1 MSEFKVKRDDQ
12 LPWQLWFLAG
22 TIVAIELCLA
32 VSDRGWID
40 PDWRTYALL
49 NGAFW
54 RPVATGAV
62 APLFEEQ
69 WLTMYVSHAFLHGGI
84 VHVALNSTVLLALGK
99 HIAARTDPWSLL
111 ALFIVSAAAGALGFQ
126 FLSTSNGPMVG
137 ASGAVFGFLGLW
149 LYWDF
154 TNRRRRGLLITPVL
168 KTILGLIAANVLIYF
183 AFSGT
188 LAWEAHLGGF
198 VAGIAAGPLMSRG
211 SGSYRNGF
219 R

>member
-1 MSEFKVKRDDQ
+1 MSESGVRRDDR

-22 TIVAIELCLA
+22 TIVAIELWLSA
-32 VSDRGWID
+32 SDRGWID
-40 PDWRTYALL
+40 PEWRTYALL

-62 APLFEEQ
+62 APLFDEQ

-99 HIAARTDPWSLL
+99 HIAARTGPWSLL
-111 ALFIVSAAAGALGFQ
+111 ALFVVSAVAGALGFQ
-126 FLSTSNGPMVG
+126 LLSNSNAPMVG

-154 TNRRRRGLLITPVL
+154 IHRRRLGLPITPVL
-168 KTILGLIAANVLIYF
+168 KTVLGLVAANVLIYF

-198 VAGIAAGPLMSRG
+198 AAGVAVGPLISRD
-211 SGSYRNGF
+211 SFGF
-219 R
+219 RAGFR

>member
-1 MSEFKVKRDDQ
+1 MSESEVRRDDQ

-22 TIVAIELCLA
+22 TMVVIELWLS

-40 PDWRTYALL
+40 PDWRIYAFL

-54 RPVATGAV
+54 RPVATGA
-62 APLFEEQ
+62 AYPLFDEQ

-99 HIAARTDPWSLL
+99 HIAARTGPWSLL
-111 ALFIVSAAAGALGFQ
+111 ALFVVSAVAGALGFQ
-126 FLSTSNGPMVG
+126 VLSTSNAPMVG

-154 TNRRRRGLLITPVL
+154 IHRRRRRLSITPVL
-168 KTILGLIAANVLIYF
+168 KTIVGLIAANVLIYF

-198 VAGIAAGPLMSRG
+198 VAGIAAGPLISRDSFG
-211 SGSYRNGF
+211 VRTGF

>member
-1 MSEFKVKRDDQ
+1 MSESGVRRDDQ

-22 TIVAIELCLA
+22 TIVAIELWLSA
-32 VSDRGWID
+32 SDRGWID
-40 PDWRTYALL
+40 PEWRTYAFL

-62 APLFEEQ
+62 APLFDEQ

-99 HIAARTDPWSLL
+99 HIAARTGPWVLL
-111 ALFIVSAAAGALGFQ
+111 ALFVVSAVAGALGFQ
-126 FLSTSNGPMVG
+126 ILSNSNAPMVG

-154 TNRRRRGLLITPVL
+154 IHRRRLGLPITPVL
-168 KTILGLIAANVLIYF
+168 KTVLGLVAANVLIYF

-198 VAGIAAGPLMSRG
+198 VAGVVVGPLIP
-211 SGSYRNGF
+211 RNSFGF
-219 R
+219 RAGFR

>member
-1 MSEFKVKRDDQ
+1 MSEFGGRRDDQ

-22 TIVAIELCLA
+22 TIVAIELWLSA
-32 VSDRGWID
+32 SDRGWID

-54 RPVATGAV
+54 RPVATGAA
-62 APLFEEQ
+62 APLFDEQ

-99 HIAARTDPWSLL
+99 HIAARTGPWSLL
-111 ALFIVSAAAGALGFQ
+111 SLFVVSAVAGALGFQ
-126 FLSTSNGPMVG
+126 LLSTSNAPMVG

-154 TNRRRRGLLITPVL
+154 IHRRRRRLSITPVL
-168 KTILGLIAANVLIYF
+168 KTVVGLIAANVLIYF

-198 VAGIAAGPLMSRG
+198 VAGFAAGPLISRD
-211 SGSYRNGF
+211 SLGF
-219 R
+219 RAGFR